1 MSVEIEFSQHSLDQ
15 LKIRTRIT
23 KEMVLEV
30 LGQPDGTSGSFRGRE
45 LFQKHY
51 DQEVLEV
58 VAIREDNKLTV
69 ITEYFLEQ

>member
-23 KEMVLEV
+23 KQMVLEV
-30 LGQPDGTSGSFRGRE
+30 LKQPDDTAKSFKGRG

-51 DQEVLEV
+51 GKEVLEV
-58 VAIREDNKLTV
+58 VAIREDNKLIV
-69 ITEYFLEQ
+69 ITEYFLGQ